1 MNYISL
7 LEANNLVRQSIELT
21 LQEPLWVLAEL
32 ASVNDRRG
40 HCYMELTEKGP
51 TGNTPVAQARA
62 CCWASVWFSLGPRF
76 MRATGQPLHAGMK
89 VLLQVKANFHEAYGF
104 SWIVQDIDPTF
115 TLGDMARRRKE
126 ILEQLRQMGVIDNNR
141 SLSLSPFATRIAV
154 ISSSTAAGYG
164 DFASQLANN
173 DYGFAFSTRLFPA
186 VMQGEQV
193 EQSIIAALDNV
204 FESIDDFDAVV
215 IIRGGG
221 SNADLSGF
229 DTLELAEN
237 VANFPIPV
245 ITGIG
250 HERDK
255 TVLDEVACISVKTP
269 TAVAAYLIDNLSR
282 TLARIDGAAEAISVA
297 TRRTLERERLRLARL
312 EHYFLSAFSVK
323 KAHLLSRLQSY
334 EQRIHS
340 AARHQLLV
348 QRNMLDAH
356 QRTISHRAATHIARE
371 RSRLDL
377 LEQRINSANP
387 MNILK
392 RGYSLVMHNGTI
404 VTDPKQVKS
413 HDDLTIMLHK
423 GVVEATVK

>member
-40 HCYMELTEKGP
+40 HCYMELIEKGP

-76 MRATGQPLHAGMK
+76 QRATGQPLHAGMK
-89 VLLQVKANFHEAYGF
+89 VLLQVRANFHEAYGF

-126 ILEQLRQMGVIDNNR
+126 ILEQLRQEGVIDNNR
-141 SLSLSPFATRIAV
+141 SLAISPFATRIAV

-282 TLARIDGAAEAISVA
+282 TLARIDSAAEAISVA

-323 KAHLLSRLQSY
+323 KVHLLSRLQSY

-356 QRTISHRAATHIARE
+356 QRTISHCAATNIARE

-387 MNILK
+387 MNVLK

-404 VTDPKQVKS
+404 VTDPKQVKTN
-413 HDDLTIMLHK
+413 DDLTIMLHK
-423 GVVEATVK
+423 GVIDATVK